1 MNRLNKILS
10 GLPILIILVWV
21 FCLLFLIDSPNYRS
35 NYYYYNLADTI
46 LTAASLLHALFY
58 WRFYKK
64 IAKYCVRAVI
74 AITMLQLSDGYIKQ
88 NFYYYL
94 YFFIITTTI
103 IESIRVNLG
112 KDE

>member
-1 MNRLNKILS
+1 MSRLNKILS

-21 FCLLFLIDSPNYRS
+21 FCLLFLIDNPAYRS
-35 NYYYYNLADTI
+35 NYYFINFIDTVV
-46 LTAASLLHALFY
+46 TAASLLHALFY
-58 WRFYKK
+58 WSSYRK
-64 IAKYCVRAVI
+64 ISKYCVRAVI
-74 AITMLQLSDGYIKQ
+74 AITILQISDGYIKQ

-103 IESIRVNLG
+103 IESIRVNLR